1 MLLFSKRRYEP
12 FKLIRLVDA
21 ALFYYIS
28 GGVLGYILIEPRSR
42 SFPTSRLSV
51 LSP

>member
-28 GGVLGYILIEPRSR
+28 GGVLGYILIEPALAELSDD
-42 SFPTSRLSV
+42 RLSV